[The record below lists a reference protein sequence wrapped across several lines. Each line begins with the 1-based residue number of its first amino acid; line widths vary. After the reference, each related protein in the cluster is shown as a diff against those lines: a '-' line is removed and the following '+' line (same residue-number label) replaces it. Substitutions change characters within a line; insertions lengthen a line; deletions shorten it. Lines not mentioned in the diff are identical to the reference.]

1 MRLIKVSLF
10 YAYYTRNVGWAQS
23 INVCCCSHAV
33 LAHSVSFPQNPM
45 QSRVLDVF
53 SPSPEEYTVLI
64 GSPIPYKKFG
74 YDTLEAFIGSIPN
87 AATIRK

>member
-1 MRLIKVSLF
+1 MRVLKVSLF
-10 YAYYTRNVGWAQS
+10 YAYHTRNVGWAQS
-23 INVCCCSHAV
+23 INVQCCFHAV
-33 LAHSVSFPQNPM
+33 LAHSVSSPQNPM

-53 SPSPEEYTVLI
+53 SPEEYTVLI